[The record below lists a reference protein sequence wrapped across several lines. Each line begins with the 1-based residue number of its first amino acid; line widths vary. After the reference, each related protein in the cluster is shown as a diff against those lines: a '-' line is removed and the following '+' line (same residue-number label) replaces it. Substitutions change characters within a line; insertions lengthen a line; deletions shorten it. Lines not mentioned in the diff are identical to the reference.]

1 MVVRP
6 TPSVST
12 VDDVVAAGLLAAA
25 VSGVP
30 STVYALWRGRDPLE
44 AALAA
49 GTLLLPHERRPG
61 RLLPAAAVTHVAL
74 SLGWAAVLAR
84 SLPERATVAWAVP
97 AGLAIAGLDLGVV
110 GRHFDRIRA
119 LPQPPQVADH
129 VAYAITVGAVLQR
142 RRSNRRRRPLGRCSP
157 RPWPGKPWRDQ

>member
-1 MVVRP
+1 MPVGP
-6 TPSVST
+6 TKPGPT
-12 VDDVVAAGLLAAA
+12 AADVVIAGLVAAA

-30 STVYALWRGRDPLE
+30 STMYALWRGRDVLE
-44 AALAA
+44 GALAA
-49 GTLLLPHERRPG
+49 GTLLLPHERRRD
-61 RLLPAAAVTHVAL
+61 RLLVAAAVTHVTL

-84 SLPERATVAWAVP
+84 SLPERATVAWAMP

-110 GRHFDRIRA
+110 GRRFDRIRA

-142 RRSNRRRRPLGRCSP
+142 RRSSRLSRS
-157 RPWPGKPWRDQ
+157 

>member
-25 VSGVP
+25 VSGAP

-142 RRSNRRRRPLGRCSP
+142 RRSGRHRRSSGRRSP
-157 RPWPGKPWRDQ
+157 RRSLRKPWGDQ